1 MKLCSCICTHSVQPG
16 REFVVLSEKDLFCFH
31 VRTQNEVEK
40 LREEV
45 SLVEEFQ
52 CSTISYVNLQ
62 SGVSLRAST
71 QESASPLCL
80 EL

>member
-1 MKLCSCICTHSVQPG
+1 MEKFGDEAMQLCSTGICTHSVQPG

-31 VRTQNEVEK
+31 VHTQNEVEK

-52 CSTISYVNLQ
+52 CSTISHM
-62 SGVSLRAST
+62 
-71 QESASPLCL
+71 
-80 EL
+80 